1 MTGQRMLVS
10 VTEVIV
16 LPATIGSETWV
27 LLFLFW
33 QCCTGLAVF
42 FDNVQRGE
50 TQHSAEFLLV
60 QGSYASS

>member
-1 MTGQRMLVS
+1 MLVS

-16 LPATIGSETWV
+16 LPASIRSETWV
-27 LLFLFW
+27 LLFLLW
-33 QCCTGLAVF
+33 QCCTYRF
-42 FDNVQRGE
+42 SCDNVQRGE